1 MKENKFPHSIECPG
15 FEDPGND
22 VKAIDHPKTN
32 FHFENPPVPSLSVP
46 DSVEKMP
53 CPAIPEEHSN
63 DTDSTDQTN
72 LIISTNLDMP
82 VTSGINIFSGLEVRT
97 PAKHSISTPISTGL
111 EKSQNTAPDDA
122 STISRP
128 IRESARIKNTVL
140 NSSLTDNSSEI
151 GSHKLIDYIKRTGLK
166 CKEQLIIF
174 CISYNMNHSI
184 IFLHKN
190 ILNIIR
196 AYC

>member
-1 MKENKFPHSIECPG
+1 MKENKLPHSIECPG

-53 CPAIPEEHSN
+53 CPAIAEEHSN

-72 LIISTNLDMP
+72 LIISTNLDKP
-82 VTSGINIFSGLEVRT
+82 DISPSGLE
-97 PAKHSISTPISTGL
+97 ASSISTPISTGSG
-111 EKSQNTAPDDA
+111 KSQNTAPDVA

-128 IRESARIKNTVL
+128 IRESARIKSTVL
-140 NSSLTDNSSEI
+140 NSSLTDNSSQI
-151 GSHKLIDYIKRTGLK
+151 GSHKLIDYLKRTGLK